1 MLLFNNDKFDF
12 VNVGAYFLRD
22 MYLTLMEGITD
33 VSSL

>member
-12 VNVGAYFLRD
+12 VDVGAYFLKESR
-22 MYLTLMEGITD
+22 MEGITD